1 MSLNRLFPA
10 ISVFVLLLFNSVHSA
25 ADNKK
30 FHFKIIP
37 LWGEN
42 RLQLNHSLH
51 LSNNKTV
58 IIENFRFYISGV
70 CFIMNE
76 KEVFCE
82 CDSYRLVD
90 FSGESENTFE
100 VIVPEHIA
108 FNKVKFNIG
117 IDSITNYSGVRSGN
131 LDPITGMYWSWQS
144 GYINIKLEGKLIEP
158 EKEPDRFEY
167 HLGGFM
173 SPFNSLQ
180 TVTAALSQNNSCT
193 VFIDLKKFATET
205 GFETLKIMSPSVQ
218 AMRYSRLLSNSV
230 SVK

>member
-1 MSLNRLFPA
+1 
-10 ISVFVLLLFNSVHSA
+10 
-25 ADNKK
+25 
-30 FHFKIIP
+30 
-37 LWGEN
+37 
-42 RLQLNHSLH
+42 
-51 LSNNKTV
+51 
-58 IIENFRFYISGV
+58 
-70 CFIMNE
+70 MNE